1 MEQIIKQ
8 NMFSR
13 TLFNESKLG
22 AYYTDPVHAAKIGRL
37 FRLQG
42 ECCVLEPSFGN
53 AEALKVFLSQCER
66 ADEAG
71 SVHTFGVELNRETFE
86 QYKQEI
92 EFPVCADFIGGIR
105 ASNRAFT
112 LCFANPPYGVGGDDG
127 STRLEKLFV
136 ERIYQLMKTKGY
148 LVLVVSLTTMN
159 LDEFAKCLLARFK
172 PVAFYR
178 FDDKEFE
185 KYKQVVFIGQKRV
198 SIGLYRKEY
207 EEWMIANP
215 GAPLV
220 DIPYIP
226 KDPATRMEVR
236 LNIQSAVD
244 KRMYEAAFR
253 NTETVQYEFQ
263 ADSNSLRRALS
274 VMNAGAQ
281 KVDTVKVSFEGQTMS
296 ISDMKNENFVSAI
309 DVKTTAESGECFY
322 EKLSL
327 FMNFLKPYTEDVK
340 IYKGWCIWT
349 KDDENNFIHLVTL
362 HTGPGN
368 QSTKE
373 EETQE
378 EETQEE
384 ETEESFEEDSN
395 E

>member
-8 NMFSR
+8 NTFSR
-13 TLFNESKLG
+13 TVFNDSKLG

-53 AEALKVFLSQCER
+53 AEALKAFLSQCER

-127 STRLEKLFV
+127 STRLERLFI
-136 ERIYQLMKTKGY
+136 ERIFQLMKTKGY

-159 LDEFAKCLLARFK
+159 LDEFAKSLLARFK

-178 FDDKEFE
+178 FDDEEFA
-185 KYKQVVFIGQKRV
+185 KYKQVVFIGQKRA

-207 EEWMIANP
+207 EEWMSANP
-215 GAPLV
+215 GAPLE

-226 KDPATRMEVR
+226 KDPDTRMEVPVS
-236 LNIQSAVD
+236 LESEIELFTTKEFD
-244 KRMYEAAFR
+244 EA
-253 NTETVQYEFQ
+253 
-263 ADSNSLRRALS
+263 RRALS
-274 VMNAGAQ
+274 IMNAGAQ

-349 KDDENNFIHLVTL
+349 KDDENHFIHLVTL

-368 QSTKE
+368 QQTKE

-378 EETQEE
+378 EETQEDEME
-384 ETEESFEEDSN
+384 ENSVEDS
-395 E
+395 EE

>member
-53 AEALKVFLSQCER
+53 AEALKAFLSQCER

-185 KYKQVVFIGQKRV
+185 KYKQVAFIGQKRV

-226 KDPATRMEVR
+226 KDPATRMEVP
-236 LNIQSAVD
+236 V
-244 KRMYEAAFR
+244 
-253 NTETVQYEFQ
+253 
-263 ADSNSLRRALS
+263 SL
-274 VMNAGAQ
+274 
-281 KVDTVKVSFEGQTMS
+281 
-296 ISDMKNENFVSAI
+296 
-309 DVKTTAESGECFY
+309 ESEI
-322 EKLSL
+322 EL
-327 FMNFLKPYTEDVK
+327 FT
-340 IYKGWCIWT
+340 
-349 KDDENNFIHLVTL
+349 
-362 HTGPGN
+362 
-368 QSTKE
+368 TKE
-373 EETQE
+373 FDEAILH
-378 EETQEE
+378 
-384 ETEESFEEDSN
+384 S
-395 E
+395 